1 MQLLEGGRNDGIT
14 MTQSTTAALHI
25 QGSTIRYAEVAR
37 DQEARDLQ
45 RLGGQTFSFDVMRAL
60 WEGGGTNDLEGV
72 AEAVRGMLAGLD
84 AAALRVVVHPL
95 DAFSFFA
102 PIPAGLSESERH
114 RYVTSQAALVTGARS
129 PDTLALSLR
138 TVRPVEGREAVE
150 WVHVLALPQGV
161 GERMEALTDALPVQT
176 VTRMVSSEAA
186 ARIVGHTAPLNPSA
200 AGNEA
205 TYSLAIGQYA
215 THTEYALVRDGAW
228 HHAHATQEARTAGNR
243 AYYAVGFLNRVDL
256 AAETVDRLFVY
267 GPEAG
272 AEGPLEAVFD
282 CSPVSLDPF
291 EGLRRVPDRFED
303 RDRGTEY
310 VPAIGGAS
318 AGSG

>member
-1 MQLLEGGRNDGIT
+1 

-25 QGSTIRYAEVAR
+25 QGSTIRYAEVVR
-37 DQEARDLQ
+37 EQEARDLQ
-45 RLGGQTFSFDVMRAL
+45 RLGGQTFSFDVVRAL
-60 WEGGGTNDLEGV
+60 WEGEKTDDLDGV

-95 DAFSFFA
+95 DAFSFFT

-138 TVRPVEGREAVE
+138 TVRPVEGREGGE

-161 GERMEALTDALPVQT
+161 GERMEALTDSLPVQT

-186 ARIVGHTAPLNPSA
+186 AQIVGHTERSDAFA
-200 AGNEA
+200 AEHEA

-215 THTEYALVRDGAW
+215 THTEYALVREGAW

-243 AYYAVGFLNRVDL
+243 AYYAVGFLNRVDV
-256 AAETVDRLFVY
+256 AAEAVDRLFVY
-267 GPEAG
+267 GPQAE

-291 EGLRRVPDRFED
+291 EGLRRVPDRFKD

-318 AGSG
+318 AGSD

>member
-1 MQLLEGGRNDGIT
+1 

-25 QGSTIRYAEVAR
+25 RGSTIRYAEVAR
-37 DQEARDLQ
+37 EQEARDLQ

-60 WEGGGTNDLEGV
+60 WQGEETDALDGV
-72 AEAVRGMLAGLD
+72 SEALRGMLAGLD
-84 AAALRVVVHPL
+84 AGALRVVVHPL
-95 DAFSFFA
+95 DAFSFFT
-102 PIPAGLSESERH
+102 PIPAGLSESERRQH
-114 RYVTSQAALVTGARS
+114 VTSQAALVTGARS
-129 PDTLALSLR
+129 PDTLALSLQ
-138 TVRPVEGREAVE
+138 TVRPVEGHEAVE

-161 GERMEALTDALPVQT
+161 GERMDALTDSLPVQT

-186 ARIVGHTAPLNPSA
+186 ARIVGHTERPNASA
-200 AGNEA
+200 AENEA

-215 THTEYALVRDGAW
+215 THTEYALVRNGAW

-243 AYYAVGFLNRVDL
+243 AYYAVGFLNRVDV
-256 AAETVDRLFVY
+256 AAQAVDRLLVY

-272 AEGPLEAVFD
+272 PEGPLEAVFD
-282 CSPVSLDPF
+282 CSPVSLNPF
-291 EGLRRVPDRFED
+291 DGLRRVPDRFKD

-318 AGSG
+318 AGLD

>member
-1 MQLLEGGRNDGIT
+1 

-37 DQEARDLQ
+37 EQEARDLQ
-45 RLGGQTFSFDVMRAL
+45 RLGGQTFSFDVVRAL
-60 WEGGGTNDLEGV
+60 WEGEETDALDGV

-186 ARIVGHTAPLNPSA
+186 ARIVGHTASLNPSA

-243 AYYAVGFLNRVDL
+243 AYYAVGFLNRVEI
-256 AAETVDRLFVY
+256 AAEAVDRLFVY

-310 VPAIGGAS
+310 VPAVGGAS